1 MRIFLPALCLL
12 LAAPALAQDAPSPA
26 GAGGAQISSGTAAGA
41 AAAPGGRPA
50 KPAAAVSVYTAYAA
64 PGGLISRRTGTTGE
78 AALGKA
84 AGFALRASADLAH
97 IRSLG
102 GGYFPGELYRA
113 AFGLSAE
120 NNGTRLA
127 VNLHS
132 NSDRPFNSPAE
143 TDLGFTLTHDLP
155 DGGRSTWLLGL
166 NYSTRRSFLRGVPLP
181 FVGYRYVTKELTLML
196 PFLVRWQATRE
207 LALSASYQPVKYFRA
222 GLNWRP
228 LPYFRADLEGGLT
241 LEQFLPAGRRDK
253 SEELFYQTAYISLK
267 PALSFSRRFE
277 VTPALGWQFS
287 GLYYRGARY
296 DEFKDKVRLRGGPT
310 CGLSARY
317 AF

>member
-1 MRIFLPALCLL
+1 VVKFRLPALCLL
-12 LAAPALAQDAPSPA
+12 LSAPALA
-26 GAGGAQISSGTAAGA
+26 GGAPPPDAQVSSRAAPGAAGA
-41 AAAPGGRPA
+41 PAYGRPA
-50 KPAAAVSVYTAYAA
+50 KPAAALSLYTAYAA
-64 PGGLISRRTGTTGE
+64 PEGLISRRTGAAGE

-84 AGFALRASADLAH
+84 AGVALRATADLAH

-120 NNGTRLA
+120 KGRTRLA
-127 VNLHS
+127 VNLNS
-132 NSDRPFNSPAE
+132 NSDRPFNSPSE
-143 TDLGFTLTHDLP
+143 TDLGFTFTHDLP
-155 DGGRSTWLLGL
+155 DGGRSTWLLGV

-181 FVGYRYVTKELTLML
+181 FLGYRYATKDLTLVL
-196 PFLVRWQATRE
+196 PFLVRWQATRR
-207 LALSASYQPVKYFRA
+207 LAFSASYQPVKYFKA

-228 LPYFRADLEGGLT
+228 RPYFRADLEGGLA
-241 LEQFLPAGRRDK
+241 LEQFLPAGRSDK
-253 SEELFYQTAYISLK
+253 SEELFYQTAYLTLK
-267 PALSFSRRFE
+267 PVVSLSSKFE

-310 CGLSARY
+310 CGLSAKY